1 MFTHNRDASCGR
13 GAAAFA
19 VNENQLNK
27 YLSLILCVRSVFIGH
42 SKVKNITLQELY
54 SFICYFSLITF
65 HLRFE
70 YLLKTFSVQ
79 KMFLNIF
86 GSIPLTARLLTFSRA
101 TKFECKDRMWSIRND
116 LNSKCSPQNLHPKA
130 CPFMRLSLCFW
141 HDFLDICCFGQKRHT
156 ERFILNRFMN
166 VSFVLPVESI
176 RSLIR
181 VVVSGT
187 NKSND
192 EIDSLSFSFECFIFT
207 WDESLKSF
215 NWTMSTSCFK
225 TFLPKLLFG
234 ILTIFLDKCIRF
246 CFLSDFVIFLI
257 SFLREVRLSS
267 PPITLVSI
275 DAICATI
282 IKK

>member
-27 YLSLILCVRSVFIGH
+27 YLSLILWVRSVFIGH

-166 VSFVLPVESI
+166 VSFVLPVESS

-207 WDESLKSF
+207 WDESLKLF
-215 NWTMSTSCFK
+215 NS
-225 TFLPKLLFG
+225 LLFV
-234 ILTIFLDKCIRF
+234 ILTVFLDKCIRF

-267 PPITLVSI
+267 PPITLISI
-275 DAICATI
+275 DAICKTI